1 MRSLKKH
8 AGFYGDGYDVQIA
21 RLLAEA
27 MGKKPVFVN
36 IWNANFPMWY
46 NTDVRFRFIRRRRE
60 P

>member
-1 MRSLKKH
+1 MAMGTTYKSP
-8 AGFYGDGYDVQIA
+8 

-46 NTDVRFRFIRRRRE
+46 STDVRFRFIRRRRE